1 VGISATD
8 GGWQK
13 KLPADW
19 DENDT
24 IDWLF
29 EVARKRD
36 DIPSEIILSG
46 RYSSLTGQS
55 PSPSLHGTWYPNLGS
70 NCLKLA

>member
-1 VGISATD
+1 MTTVSVESNGNES
-8 GGWQK
+8 GWQK
-13 KLPADW
+13 KLPLDW

-36 DIPSEIILSG
+36 DIPGEIILSG
-46 RYSSLTGQS
+46 RYNSLTGKYLS
-55 PSPSLHGTWYPNLGS
+55 IFFFLIFFIMFF
-70 NCLKLA
+70 